1 MKKKKI
7 LKILLMLCLILI
19 SLDQISKVLIKNYIN
34 GDINLISNNV
44 VSIVKVENEGFAF
57 GINKQNMA
65 NICISLGVI
74 IFIFNYIFSQKEKLN
89 SKIIVFLGLIIAGG
103 LSNILD
109 RIFYGAVFDFI
120 KIGSFPVF
128 NFADTFVVIGWL
140 LFVINFVKETAF
152 DIKVLKKS

>member
-109 RIFYGAVFDFI
+109 RIFYGAVFDFL
-120 KIGSFPVF
+120 G
-128 NFADTFVVIGWL
+128 L
-140 LFVINFVKETAF
+140 
-152 DIKVLKKS
+152 